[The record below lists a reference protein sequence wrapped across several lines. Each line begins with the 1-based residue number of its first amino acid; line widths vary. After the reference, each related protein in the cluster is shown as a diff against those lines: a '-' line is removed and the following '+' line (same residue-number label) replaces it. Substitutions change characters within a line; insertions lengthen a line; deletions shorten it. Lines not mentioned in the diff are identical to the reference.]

1 MYNNYNLILVDD
13 SLLCI
18 DGLFDNDND
27 NMEAKLILDRGK
39 HMDKTNYNENR

>member
-1 MYNNYNLILVDD
+1 MYNNYNLILVDG

-18 DGLFDNDND
+18 DGLSD

-39 HMDKTNYNENR
+39 HMVKTNYNENR